1 MQLCS
6 FVRTGR
12 GNVLCGTGECFL
24 CSQGECLVR
33 MLIKRILANPVNNF
47 AIKSV
52 FKLTLTK
59 RMCVCVCVYDF
70 QLSQCPEDYG
80 ILVPDGIVYS

>member
-1 MQLCS
+1 M
-6 FVRTGR
+6 
-12 GNVLCGTGECFL
+12 
-24 CSQGECLVR
+24 R

-59 RMCVCVCVYDF
+59 SMCVCVCVCVCVYDF

>member
-1 MQLCS
+1 MCVCVCACS

-12 GNVLCGTGECFL
+12 GNVLCGTGECLL
-24 CSQGECLVR
+24 CLQGECLVR
-33 MLIKRILANPVNNF
+33 MLIKRIFANSVNNF

-59 RMCVCVCVYDF
+59 LMFVNV
-70 QLSQCPEDYG
+70 
-80 ILVPDGIVYS
+80 